1 MSLRPATAA
10 DDAFLR
16 RVYAS
21 TRQEELAQ
29 LPWSEAEKQAFLA
42 MQFDAQ
48 DRHYRAHF
56 PDARFDIVERAG
68 LPIGRLIVERAE
80 DEIHLLDIELLP
92 EHRGAGAG
100 SALLR
105 ELLAEAAARSKRVTI
120 HVERANRA
128 RRLYE
133 RLGFRVEADDDAIYL
148 FMVWRPGAQAKTAS

>member
-1 MSLRPATAA
+1 MRLRPATAA
-10 DDAFLR
+10 DDAFLQ

-21 TRQEELAQ
+21 SRQDELAQ
-29 LPWSEAEKQAFLA
+29 LPWSEAEKRAFLA

-56 PDARFDIVERAG
+56 PDARFDVVERG
-68 LPIGRLIVERAE
+68 GVPIGRLIVERTE
-80 DEIHLLDIELLP
+80 DEIRLLDIALLP

-105 ELLAEAAARSKRVTI
+105 ELLAEAAASSKRVTI
-120 HVERANRA
+120 HVERANPA

-133 RLGFRVEADDDAIYL
+133 RLGFRVEEDEDAIYL
-148 FMVWRPGAQAKTAS
+148 FMAWRPGDQAKTAS